1 LKTNDQARRAIPPR
15 EELPEPDY
23 EEDAPGPRQRQP
35 QHFTEDEDF
44 EDELGDEEDEQ
55 ARRRRRRRASIDKAR
70 SRLLAPAIAL
80 LVTALLCLIINPIC
94 ILINLSQPLPNPP
107 PPPPGAN
114 PEGFRA
120 GFKFGFYIWTIAGA
134 PCTVAALVVMIGSIQ
149 MLRVRMRG
157 LAVTASVL
165 AMLLVWPGCCL
176 LGLPFGIWSMIVLNQ
191 PEVRR
196 AFR

>member
-1 LKTNDQARRAIPPR
+1 
-15 EELPEPDY
+15 
-23 EEDAPGPRQRQP
+23 
-35 QHFTEDEDF
+35 
-44 EDELGDEEDEQ
+44 
-55 ARRRRRRRASIDKAR
+55 
-70 SRLLAPAIAL
+70 
-80 LVTALLCLIINPIC
+80 
-94 ILINLSQPLPNPP
+94 
-107 PPPPGAN
+107 
-114 PEGFRA
+114 
-120 GFKFGFYIWTIAGA
+120 
-134 PCTVAALVVMIGSIQ
+134 MIGSIQ